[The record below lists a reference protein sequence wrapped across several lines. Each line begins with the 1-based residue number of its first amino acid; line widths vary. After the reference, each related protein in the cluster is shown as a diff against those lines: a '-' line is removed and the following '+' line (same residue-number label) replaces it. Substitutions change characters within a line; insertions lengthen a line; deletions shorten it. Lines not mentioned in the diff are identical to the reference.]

1 MTSETG
7 EKTMVNTWSESQH
20 MAFFPTLDSQKSHM
34 WCNRYV
40 SDITFRWMGQYALAY
55 ISIKSAL
62 CRSCRA
68 KRAVYYFVLLTTSAN
83 KRSTHTITHC
93 QESTFLNAG
102 KQGCCDLWGHLSGR
116 PYLMT
121 RESERFLQRV
131 GEVTSFVIWV
141 KKFRAGIL
149 IWSEVGFKTAWPS
162 FPY

>member
-1 MTSETG
+1 
-7 EKTMVNTWSESQH
+7 MVREPTH
-20 MAFFPTLDSQKSHM
+20 GFFPTLDSQTSHI

-40 SDITFRWMGQYALAY
+40 SGITFRWTGQYALPY

-62 CRSCRA
+62 CRSWRA
-68 KRAVYYFVLLTTSAN
+68 ERAVSYFVLLTTSAN
-83 KRSTHTITHC
+83 IRSTHTITHR

-131 GEVTSFVIWV
+131 GEVTSFVAGV
-141 KKFRAGIL
+141 KEFRAGIL
-149 IWSEVGFKTAWPS
+149 IWSEVDIKTAWPS

>member
-1 MTSETG
+1 
-7 EKTMVNTWSESQH
+7 MVREPTH
-20 MAFFPTLDSQKSHM
+20 GFFFPTLDSQTSHI

-40 SDITFRWMGQYALAY
+40 SGITFWWTGQYALLY
-55 ISIKSAL
+55 ISMKSAL
-62 CRSCRA
+62 LSSWRA
-68 KRAVYYFVLLTTSAN
+68 KRAFYYFVLLTISAN
-83 KRSTHTITHC
+83 IRITHTITHC
-93 QESTFLNAG
+93 QDSTFLNAG

-141 KKFRAGIL
+141 KEFRAGIL
-149 IWSEVGFKTAWPS
+149 IWSEVGIQTSWPS